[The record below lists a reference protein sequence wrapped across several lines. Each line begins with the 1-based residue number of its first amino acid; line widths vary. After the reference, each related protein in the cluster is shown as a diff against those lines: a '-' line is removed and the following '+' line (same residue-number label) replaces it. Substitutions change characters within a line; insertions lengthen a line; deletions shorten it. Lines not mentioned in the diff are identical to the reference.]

1 MIMEFKH
8 ISIMLDECME
18 ALSLK
23 DDGIYVDGT
32 LGGAGHSSEILRR
45 TKSSTLIGIDR
56 DDDALNAAGNRLE
69 IFGERAILCKG
80 NFSEVK
86 RILKE
91 KNISGIDGALLDLGV
106 SSYQL
111 DNGERGFSYNH
122 DARLDMRMDKSSGI
136 SAYDVVN
143 TYSKEQL
150 TAIFRDYGEEKFAS
164 AIASRIVSA
173 RETKKVETTFELV
186 ELIKAGIPA
195 RARREGGHPAKRT
208 FQAIRIE
215 VNDELNSLKKAVG
228 DFFDMLNPNG
238 RLAIITFHSL
248 EDRIVKT
255 AFASYCKGC
264 TCPPDFPICVCG
276 NKPKGKLVFKKP
288 VVAGEEELKQNSR
301 SSCAKLRAIEKL

>member
-1 MIMEFKH
+1 MEFKH
-8 ISIMLDECME
+8 VSVMLNECME
-18 ALSLK
+18 ALDLK
-23 DDGIYVDGT
+23 DGGIYVDGT
-32 LGGAGHSSEILRR
+32 LGGAGHSSEILGR
-45 TKSSTLIGIDR
+45 TENSTLIGIDR
-56 DDDALNAAGNRLE
+56 DDDALKAAGKRLE
-69 IFGERAILCKG
+69 IFGERAVLCKG

-86 RILKE
+86 SILKE

-122 DARLDMRMDKSSGI
+122 DARLDMRMDRNVGL

-143 TYSKEQL
+143 TYTKEQL
-150 TAIFRDYGEEKFAS
+150 TSIFRDYGEEKFAS
-164 AIASRIVSA
+164 SIAQKIMQA

-228 DFFDMLNPNG
+228 DFFELLNPNG

-288 VVAGEEELKQNSR
+288 MIAGNEELEQNSR